1 MRAISVSQRNRIVSL
16 LKSGETIREV
26 SQKVGLSTAT
36 VCRIGKQACSDR
48 KMNKGDRPQALSHAN
63 ERYCSR
69 QITTGKLDNA
79 VKVKKAL
86 RRTLVSL

>member
-48 KMNKGDRPQALSHAN
+48 KMNKGGRPQALCHMPMKGIARAKSPQG
-63 ERYCSR
+63 SW
-69 QITTGKLDNA
+69 ITL
-79 VKVKKAL
+79 
-86 RRTLVSL
+86 